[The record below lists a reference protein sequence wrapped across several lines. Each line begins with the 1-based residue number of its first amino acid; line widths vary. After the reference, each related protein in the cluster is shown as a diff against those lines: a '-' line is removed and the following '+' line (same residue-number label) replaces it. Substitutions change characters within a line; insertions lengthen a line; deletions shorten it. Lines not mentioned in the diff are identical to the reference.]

1 MIDITNEPELYLDIY
16 GTPNDTSI
24 MSTHYQTLIIGGG
37 TAGIMVAS
45 QLIKQKKRTSVA
57 IIEPAE
63 IHYYQPAWTLVG
75 AGTYD
80 YKDTARP
87 MASLIPKQAT
97 WIKDRATGFDPA
109 NNAVHTAKSGDITY
123 DYLVVAPGLAYDF
136 SLVPGL
142 GDAMD
147 KGVVCSNYTDPNH
160 TWDVIQNFEGGTALF
175 TQPATPI
182 KCGGAP
188 QKIMYLAENHW
199 RKNGVKAKTDIVF
212 ATAGTVIF
220 GVPEIRETLMKVVDR
235 KDINL
240 RFHHKLVALDA
251 EQKIAWYELTKD
263 PTAGGC
269 IVMAGD
275 DFQQLEGTF
284 VHNHKDVKVT
294 VKDGRYGIH
303 YDMLHTAPPS
313 VAPKFIQES
322 VLVNEAGWLDVDK
335 HTMQHKKYGNIFGLG
350 DVAAL
355 PTAKTGAAIR
365 KQAPIVVDNIDL
377 LIGSEKIGS
386 MSYNGYSSCPLVTDY
401 GKMVLAEF
409 DYDNNFTPD
418 PKLKQMLISDSSKE
432 HWRLWMLKKYMLPYL
447 YWNKMMRGENV

>member
-1 MIDITNEPELYLDIY
+1 MP
-16 GTPNDTSI
+16 
-24 MSTHYQTLIIGGG
+24 THHQVLIIGGG

-45 QLIKQKKRTSVA
+45 QLIRQKKRTSVA

-63 IHYYQPAWTLVG
+63 THYYQPAWTLVG
-75 AGTYD
+75 AGTYN
-80 YKDTARP
+80 YEDTGRP

-97 WIKDRATGFDPA
+97 WIKDRATSFDPE
-109 NNAVHTAKSGDITY
+109 NNTVKTAKSGDITY
-123 DYLVVAPGLAYDF
+123 DYLVVAPGIAYDF

-160 TWDVIQNFEGGTALF
+160 TWDVIQNFKGGTALF

-188 QKIMYLAENHW
+188 QKIMYLAEHHW
-199 RKNGVKAKTDIVF
+199 RQNGVKAKTDIVF

-220 GVPEIRETLMKVVDR
+220 GVPEIKKTLMEVVDR

-240 RFHHKLVALDA
+240 RFHHKLVAVDA
-251 EQKIAWYELTKD
+251 DQKIAWYELTKD

-269 IVMAGD
+269 TLMAGD
-275 DFQQLEGTF
+275 DFKQLEGTF
-284 VHNHKDVKVT
+284 VHNYKDVKVT

-322 VLVNEAGWLDVDK
+322 SLVNDAGWLDVDK

-365 KQAPIVVDNIDL
+365 KQAPIVVENIDL
-377 LIGSEKIGS
+377 LIGSEKIGTKA
-386 MSYNGYSSCPLVTDY
+386 YDGYSSCPLVTDY

-432 HWRLWMLKKYMLPYL
+432 HWRLWMLKKYMLPHL
-447 YWNKMMRGENV
+447 YWNKMMRGQNV